1 MNKGYICPQ
10 CKTSYSPLE
19 VDKLM
24 DFSRNALICEI
35 CHAEVI
41 DNENAETVQGS
52 QDRMQR
58 FNHQMRFIREG
69 LQKSE
74 AMILPAYVL
83 PNSYLL
89 ELPPDS
95 HFDSRFDVAAWV
107 KNNPSESDKQK
118 AAQSGSGLKI
128 AGSDPNKKEDEG
140 VGIMLVM
147 DKDESTRRQ
156 ERDAEADLKRQQNL
170 LPAWHLK
177 STITGELTALGVK
190 ESARTESLMNGSSV
204 QVSNDDILKG
214 LGVIGGGPSK
224 QQQQQQQPV
233 INLVEDVK
241 PTINRESDRTC
252 FPFLSFDL
260 VFHFS
265 NFYQSMI
272 NTMQVWQLPL
282 PQCLLYPRQQHKV
295 HWGVLILVISGMTR
309 KKIGSLLCNTLI
321 L

>member
-1 MNKGYICPQ
+1 M
-10 CKTSYSPLE
+10 
-19 VDKLM
+19 
-24 DFSRNALICEI
+24 
-35 CHAEVI
+35 
-41 DNENAETVQGS
+41 
-52 QDRMQR
+52 
-58 FNHQMRFIREG
+58 
-69 LQKSE
+69 
-74 AMILPAYVL
+74 
-83 PNSYLL
+83 
-89 ELPPDS
+89 
-95 HFDSRFDVAAWV
+95 

-156 ERDAEADLKRQQNL
+156 ERDAEADLKRQQNV

-190 ESARTESLMNGSSV
+190 ESARTEILMNGSST

-214 LGVIGGGPSK
+214 LGVIGGPSK
-224 QQQQQQQPV
+224 QQQQLLQQQPV

-241 PTINRESDRTC
+241 PTINRESDRSC
-252 FPFLSFDL
+252 FLVFLTGLSFL
-260 VFHFS
+260 ISH
-265 NFYQSMI
+265 QSMI

-282 PQCLLYPRQQHKV
+282 LQCLLYPRQQHKA
-295 HWGVLILVISGMTR
+295 HWGVPILVISGMTR
-309 KKIGSLLCNTLI
+309 KRIESLLCNILI

>member
-24 DFSRNALICEI
+24 DFLRNALICEI

-74 AMILPAYVL
+74 AMVLPAYVFF
-83 PNSYLL
+83 
-89 ELPPDS
+89 LPPISYPPLIS
-95 HFDSRFDVAAWV
+95 HFDSYRFDVAAWV

-128 AGSDPNKKEDEG
+128 AGSDPNKKDDEG
-140 VGIMLVM
+140 VGIMLAM

-170 LPAWHLK
+170 LPTWHLK
-177 STITGELTALGVK
+177 STITGELTALGVM
-190 ESARTESLMNGSSV
+190 ESAKTENMMNGSSTL
-204 QVSNDDILKG
+204 VSNDDILKG
-214 LGVIGGGPSK
+214 LGVIGGFSK
-224 QQQQQQQPV
+224 QQQQQQQQPV

-241 PTINRESDRTC
+241 PTINRESDRT
-252 FPFLSFDL
+252 FFISF
-260 VFHFS
+260 
-265 NFYQSMI
+265 
-272 NTMQVWQLPL
+272 
-282 PQCLLYPRQQHKV
+282 
-295 HWGVLILVISGMTR
+295 
-309 KKIGSLLCNTLI
+309 
-321 L
+321 